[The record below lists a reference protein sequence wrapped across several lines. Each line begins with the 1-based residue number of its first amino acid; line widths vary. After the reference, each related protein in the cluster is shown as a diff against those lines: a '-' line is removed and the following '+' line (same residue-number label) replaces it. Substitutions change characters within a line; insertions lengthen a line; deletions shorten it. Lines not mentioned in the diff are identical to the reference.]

1 MAFNNILTGE
11 DLVKKGVTRLEAN
24 LPELG
29 LKDVVPTG
37 SWLESKQIQASLEEK
52 KHLIEVERIEKRG
65 SLSQADWQ
73 DNLSLAE
80 VTQKVGGY
88 WQFLGHNVGP
98 ILYLKPEE
106 ALFLMEINCL
116 QLNFGGVKVS
126 LQQAYSL
133 LLCGELNLLK
143 YKVYASLSRVGYK
156 VLRHKSS
163 SEGVTQL
170 QKVTEAN
177 NITLT
182 VMSGYNNEKSKETN
196 TLSNNLKTESHETL
210 KVIDSETNIKSV
222 NNNGSI
228 HHYDKLDSK
237 TSETYK
243 NVIETYNN
251 KINKLKNRVLK
262 PTRNEQLNEFF
273 IDIPELLGKHVITL
287 KVPDAKF
294 LPDNMKLK
302 ETYTINLQNL
312 NKKYIKRS
320 NRTYSLGDEV
330 NNSHVGRLQS
340 DSNNLKDNI
349 NTNQAQCSL
358 HTQTRSQGQ
367 NSTQMESRPQSP
379 NSINHNNYDQDRR
392 YEQPQYMPVFYSRP
406 QNLNYINFNMIFDN
420 TLNQVYFPYHC
431 YGPQVCPG
439 PSLNFYN
446 SRMYGNRM
454 QNSTIQRSRGNHLQ
468 RIKDLAGRLKILVS
482 RGNCNKDHIRAL
494 KNLLKTYN
502 SRYKTKLRLSSDFE
516 ILTEAC
522 VVAQIDLDQDDDEPQ
537 NKRQKTDNSFEENLQ
552 AITDMALELKDLE
565 INGKATASH
574 RRSISKL
581 IKTFND
587 SYNVEYYLT
596 PGYEVLNRADVP
608 PVTKFVIDDEEE
620 HVNKSEK
627 PKKSKKFRNPYN
639 ILKRLSENQG
649 AGSSK
654 NNFLSIIMK
663 NTEFKNSS
671 EIEHWI
677 PNDNNFER
685 IEIPSEIGD
694 PLFDSRKTQMLY
706 EFIKFKP
713 NFSNWCQAKIAFL
726 ESLMETIAEF
736 SHTSNLQNDFDEDC
750 LLSPDCGNV
759 NTVMDKLRIIKTN
772 KEASSECRLHIDFDV
787 YNRDVENYK
796 KRNPPAPHFRV
807 ICLDESLE
815 IPSASEIEALQSRYE
830 DNIPIVFALVSCSSI
845 SYLQV
850 KSTEIPIFEPSSNQ

>member
-1 MAFNNILTGE
+1 MAVNNILTGE

-29 LKDVVPTG
+29 LKDVVPNG
-37 SWLESKQIQASLEEK
+37 SWLESKQIQAALEEK

-88 WQFLGHNVGP
+88 WQYLGHNVGP
-98 ILYLKPEE
+98 TLYLKPEE

-116 QLNFGGVKVS
+116 QLNYGGVKVS

-133 LLCGELNLLK
+133 LLCEELNLLK

-163 SEGVTQL
+163 SESLTQL
-170 QKVTEAN
+170 HKVTEAKKN
-177 NITLT
+177 TVS
-182 VMSGYNNEKSKETN
+182 VMSEYNNEKSKETN
-196 TLSNNLKTESHETL
+196 PLSNDFNTDCDGTL
-210 KVIDSETNIKSV
+210 KIIDSETNKI
-222 NNNGSI
+222 SI
-228 HHYDKLDSK
+228 DSNCSMHTHDDKLDSK
-237 TSETYK
+237 TSETY
-243 NVIETYNN
+243 NNIIESYHN
-251 KINKLKNRVLK
+251 KIDKLKNRVTK
-262 PTRNEQLNEFF
+262 PTRNEHLNKFF
-273 IDIPELLGKHVITL
+273 NDIPELLGKQVVTL
-287 KVPDAKF
+287 KVPEAKF

-312 NKKYIKRS
+312 NKKYIRTS

-349 NTNQAQCSL
+349 SLLTTQAQNSVYR
-358 HTQTRSQGQ
+358 QTSSQGQ
-367 NSTQMESRPQSP
+367 NSTETESRSQSS
-379 NSINHNNYDQDRR
+379 NSICNNYD
-392 YEQPQYMPVFYSRP
+392 EVFYSRS
-406 QNLNYINFNMIFDN
+406 QNSNYITFNMIFDN
-420 TLNQVYFPYHC
+420 TLNHVYFPYHC

-439 PSLNFYN
+439 PSLSFYN
-446 SRMYGNRM
+446 SRIYGNRM

-502 SRYKTKLRLSSDFE
+502 SRYKTKLRLSCDFE
-516 ILTEAC
+516 ILTEAS

-537 NKRQKTDNSFEENLQ
+537 NKRQKTNNSFEENLH
-552 AITDMALELKDLE
+552 AITEMALELKDLE

-596 PGYEVLNRADVP
+596 PGYEVLNRADLSP
-608 PVTKFVIDDEEE
+608 ITNYVIDSEEE
-620 HVNKSEK
+620 NVNKSEK

-639 ILKRLSENQG
+639 ILKRLSKNQG

-654 NNFLSIIMK
+654 SHSLSRLMK
-663 NTEFKNSS
+663 NTEFKNRS
-671 EIEHWI
+671 EIESWT
-677 PNDNNFER
+677 PNDNNFEQ
-685 IEIPSEIGD
+685 IEIPSKIGD

-713 NFSNWCQAKIAFL
+713 NFLNWGQAKVAFL

-736 SHTSNLQNDFDEDC
+736 SQTSNLQNDIDEDC
-750 LLSPDCGNV
+750 LLSSDCGNV
-759 NTVMDKLRIIKTN
+759 KAVMDKLRIIKTN
-772 KEASSECRLHIDFDV
+772 KEASSECPLHIDFDV
-787 YNRDVENYK
+787 YNRNVENYK
-796 KRNPPAPHFRV
+796 KKNPPKPHFRV

-815 IPSASEIEALQSRYE
+815 IPSASEVEALQSRYE
-830 DNIPIVFALVSCSSI
+830 DNIPIVFALVSSSSI

-850 KSTEIPIFEPSSNQ
+850 KSTEIPIYEPSSDQ

>member
-1 MAFNNILTGE
+1 MAVNNILTGE

-29 LKDVVPTG
+29 LKDVVPNG
-37 SWLESKQIQASLEEK
+37 SWLESKQIQAALEEK

-73 DNLSLAE
+73 EDLSLAE

-116 QLNFGGVKVS
+116 QLNYGGVKVS

-133 LLCGELNLLK
+133 LLRGELNILK

-163 SEGVTQL
+163 TKSVTQL
-170 QKVTEAN
+170 HKVTEAEKC
-177 NITLT
+177 TVT
-182 VMSGYNNEKSKETN
+182 VMAGQNNEKCQETN
-196 TLSNNLKTESHETL
+196 TLSKDLKTKCYGTF
-210 KVIDSETNIKSV
+210 KVIDSETNINSI
-222 NNNGSI
+222 NNNYSI
-228 HHYDKLDSK
+228 DHDDKLDSK
-237 TSETYK
+237 MSKTYK
-243 NVIETYNN
+243 NVIEIYHN
-251 KINKLKNRVLK
+251 KIDKLKSRVIK
-262 PTRNEQLNEFF
+262 PPRNEQLNEFF
-273 IDIPELLGKHVITL
+273 FNIPELLGKHVVTL
-287 KVPDAKF
+287 KVPEAKF

-302 ETYTINLQNL
+302 ETYTINLQNF
-312 NKKYIKRS
+312 NKKYIKRR

-340 DSNNLKDNI
+340 DSNNFKDNI
-349 NTNQAQCSL
+349 NTNQAQSSVY
-358 HTQTRSQGQ
+358 TQTSSQGQ
-367 NSTQMESRPQSP
+367 KSTQTANGPQIP
-379 NSINHNNYDQDRR
+379 NSINHNNYVEDRH
-392 YEQPQYMPVFYSRP
+392 YEHSKYMPVFYSRP

-420 TLNQVYFPYHC
+420 TLNHVYFPYQC

-439 PSLNFYN
+439 PSLNVYN

-482 RGNCNKDHIRAL
+482 RGNSNKDHIRDL

-516 ILTEAC
+516 ILTEAS

-537 NKRQKTDNSFEENLQ
+537 NKRQKTDNSLEENLQ
-552 AITDMALELKDLE
+552 AVTEMALELKDLE

-587 SYNVEYYLT
+587 CYNVEYYLT
-596 PGYEVLNRADVP
+596 PGYEVLNRADVSS
-608 PVTKFVIDDEEE
+608 VTKSVIVDDEEP
-620 HVNKSEK
+620 VNKSEK

-649 AGSSK
+649 ASSSK
-654 NNFLSIIMK
+654 SNFPSILNK
-663 NTEFKNSS
+663 NTEPKNSS
-671 EIEHWI
+671 KIESWI
-677 PNDNNFER
+677 PYDNNFVR

-713 NFSNWCQAKIAFL
+713 NFLNWGQAKIAFL

-736 SHTSNLQNDFDEDC
+736 SQSSNLQNDFDEDC

-759 NTVMDKLRIIKTN
+759 KAVMDKLRIIKTN
-772 KEASSECRLHIDFDV
+772 EEASSECRLHIDFDV
-787 YNRDVENYK
+787 YNRNVENYK
-796 KRNPPAPHFRV
+796 KKNPPKPHFRV

-815 IPSASEIEALQSRYE
+815 IPSASEVEALESRYE
-830 DNIPIVFALVSCSSI
+830 DNIPIVFALVSSSSI

-850 KSTEIPIFEPSSNQ
+850 KSTEIPIFEASSNQ